1 MTASGRRPGKAA
13 IIRAA
18 VEVIAEDGFEGASTR
33 DMAARGGVSV
43 AALYHHF
50 PSKLG
55 LLREFLDEAYA
66 VTLARIER
74 RLDGVE
80 GAVARLE
87 NVVGTLVWTHVH
99 DEFARRASIVAVR
112 EYTRLDAAD
121 RAAVEVQRKA
131 LLDLI
136 EGIVRDGIR
145 SKAFRTDEPREVA
158 RVRSSASVRRSSAST
173 ARSTGRWT
181 TSSRS
186 TSGSRSTSQV
196 LRVRDGEFDGHRAR
210 E

>member
-1 MTASGRRPGKAA
+1 M
-13 IIRAA
+13 RAA

-33 DMAARGGVSV
+33 DMAARAGVSV

-99 DEFARRASIVAVR
+99 DEFARRASVVAVR
-112 EYTRLDAAD
+112 EYTRLDPAD

-136 EGIVRDGIR
+136 EGIVRDGIL

-158 RVRSSASVRRSSAST
+158 RAVVSL
-173 ARSTGRWT
+173 
-181 TSSRS
+181 TSSLVGVYAEIDRPLDDVIALYQRFAVNLAGA
-186 TSGSRSTSQV
+186 SGSRR
-196 LRVRDGEFDGHRAR
+196 RV
-210 E
+210 